1 MKKTL
6 IMTAL
11 CLLSLG
17 GWAQTGVQDSTM
29 TSINLDS
36 VVVVGRIPEVR
47 TVGSVTTIRVDKTV
61 LSKMGSAANM
71 LARTPGMH
79 LEQGIVVV
87 NGFGEPVYE
96 LDGRV
101 LNDPA
106 VLQTLQANDIKSI
119 EIDRTPSVQYG
130 TDGRPLVKI
139 TTIKRANDYLY
150 LDAGYYM
157 GHTRKMDN
165 AGMLNLRGQYKKFS
179 ARLSYTGGVDGNLN
193 KETYYRDIYR
203 GSDVFTSEQRRDLT
217 DKMQAH
223 QVDFSADYN
232 FNKRNRLGIYYYYM
246 FSDNHSD
253 VTGTDHSDWLGRVT
267 EKDIYRDD
275 KQLGNQHSASVQY
288 AYNGGKHRFDL
299 TQDVA
304 ANVVKSNRNTREE
317 SAATHSDIWTGGRD
331 RYILYTTTANYR
343 FPLPWKIR
351 ALAGVRYNHV
361 NAKSHSASDAPYVM
375 DGDYRN
381 AVTVLERTPHAYFVM
396 AKRIGQM
403 DLNVG
408 LHYLNTY
415 RRVSS
420 RTGGEEPEVVKQHYS
435 SFAPT
440 VTVRYRPTEVLA
452 LVLDYRRQIVHPQFS
467 QINSGLVYKDSLS
480 YGIGNAN
487 IRATTIDRLNLGASW
502 GSLSLNLR
510 YVHHDLPIIQVE
522 EQASPE
528 SNVAVSSSINLPKMS
543 RFSAMLGYS
552 QTFSKLSLY
561 GDVEVVLPKG
571 EYYFMGAMRKAN
583 RVSCN
588 VNFNANYALTPIL
601 YLYTNYMYQ
610 GRAEELT
617 LYQKAVHQW
626 DLGLSASLLKN
637 RLQLNLAVNDILGK
651 AHYNN
656 LAYRFNNIVSGTRGK
671 NDFRG
676 VELRITYTLF
686 DKEVNVKTQ
695 RQNAG
700 LMQRA
705 Q

>member
-1 MKKTL
+1 M
-6 IMTAL
+6 
-11 CLLSLG
+11 
-17 GWAQTGVQDSTM
+17 
-29 TSINLDS
+29 
-36 VVVVGRIPEVR
+36 
-47 TVGSVTTIRVDKTV
+47 
-61 LSKMGSAANM
+61 
-71 LARTPGMH
+71 
-79 LEQGIVVV
+79 
-87 NGFGEPVYE
+87 
-96 LDGRV
+96 
-101 LNDPA
+101 
-106 VLQTLQANDIKSI
+106 
-119 EIDRTPSVQYG
+119 
-130 TDGRPLVKI
+130 
-139 TTIKRANDYLY
+139 
-150 LDAGYYM
+150 
-157 GHTRKMDN
+157 
-165 AGMLNLRGQYKKFS
+165 
-179 ARLSYTGGVDGNLN
+179 
-193 KETYYRDIYR
+193 
-203 GSDVFTSEQRRDLT
+203 
-217 DKMQAH
+217 
-223 QVDFSADYN
+223 
-232 FNKRNRLGIYYYYM
+232 
-246 FSDNHSD
+246 
-253 VTGTDHSDWLGRVT
+253 
-267 EKDIYRDD
+267 
-275 KQLGNQHSASVQY
+275 
-288 AYNGGKHRFDL
+288 
-299 TQDVA
+299 
-304 ANVVKSNRNTREE
+304 
-317 SAATHSDIWTGGRD
+317 
-331 RYILYTTTANYR
+331 
-343 FPLPWKIR
+343 
-351 ALAGVRYNHV
+351 
-361 NAKSHSASDAPYVM
+361 
-375 DGDYRN
+375 
-381 AVTVLERTPHAYFVM
+381 
-396 AKRIGQM
+396 
-403 DLNVG
+403 
-408 LHYLNTY
+408 
-415 RRVSS
+415 
-420 RTGGEEPEVVKQHYS
+420 
-435 SFAPT
+435 
-440 VTVRYRPTEVLA
+440 
-452 LVLDYRRQIVHPQFS
+452 VLDYRRQIVHPQFS

-686 DKEVNVKTQ
+686 DKEVNVKTK
-695 RQNAG
+695 RQNAS